1 VISRPDHVQPTW
13 TLLKAAARGDAQK
26 IEELVHVEVLI
37 LLALPFSPLSLPSLY
52 VYLSLP

>member
-1 VISRPDHVQPTW
+1 MQPTW